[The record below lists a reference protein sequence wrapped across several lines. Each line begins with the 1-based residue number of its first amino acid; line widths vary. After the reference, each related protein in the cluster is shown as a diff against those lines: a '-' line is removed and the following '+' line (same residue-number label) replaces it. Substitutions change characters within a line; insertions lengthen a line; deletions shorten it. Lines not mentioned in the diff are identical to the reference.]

1 MIKLKSKLFIA
12 FGSIAVV
19 ILIVAGVTSFLG
31 YNYIISMVNDINYS
45 KDRVYSVQQIKDLM
59 YQERQILT
67 DSVIQLDS
75 SKRNDFES
83 LNNKIKDGIKTLN
96 ISGSGK
102 HDQKDVKELEVLN
115 SLNDECLG
123 VYKKVEEGINVAGKN
138 GLADQIKNSGDNY
151 KKTLD
156 EAQKLKDSVSSR
168 IDSMIGSDI
177 KNVTVLKGLALTDN
191 AQTSSLVSMLND
203 LKNAEYSTST
213 NLTNGSE
220 PADIAKE
227 LNSLSQKL
235 DKIAGSASII
245 ASDSAQLSQLVSKLN
260 SEQIKKNI
268 NDLSNINRLIYW
280 TQRLYYLQA
289 EAVAVVNDNR
299 TSADEAT
306 AKINEYTTSLTKSLG
321 LEDKKMLDA
330 VKALNAD
337 AAKGIEPLFTQIGKL
352 KNSNITIDFKN
363 NTEAFAKF
371 ADSSD
376 KLESSFKQ
384 YLADDINTSENI
396 KTGIKVAVFV
406 IVLICIIAGMVI
418 AFMLSRHILKP
429 INNITTLLGR
439 AEKGDLTVRSSLQR
453 GDEIGELGE
462 KVNNVLDSQKR
473 IVGQAMAATRDI
485 SQLKQ
490 KLTKI
495 STNSRD
501 SVGKIYDELNIA
513 VEDMKN
519 RANLTPGSVEEVNRF
534 ASEVKEVSKTTGMV
548 MDTGMKAIE
557 AAYTGE
563 KAALEA
569 EEVIKKVNQTVKQI
583 AGNITQLDESSG
595 KIGEIT
601 NTITGIASRTNLLA
615 LNAAI
620 EAARAGQQGKGFT
633 VLADE
638 IRKLSE
644 GSNRAAGDIKSQI
657 NDIQDKIQLAV
668 DNINIGVSGV
678 EDGVA
683 KVNEI
688 KTRIYEIIDSLRLVT
703 DTVKATAKTAC
714 DQENKADELVKLM
727 DSVSKVSIESVASGE
742 GINKNINLHND
753 VMKEL
758 DNISGELDTASKNLN
773 NILTAYKID

>member
-1 MIKLKSKLFIA
+1 MIKLRSKLFIA
-12 FGSIAVV
+12 FGSIAAV
-19 ILIVAGVTSFLG
+19 ILIVACATSFLG
-31 YNYIISMVNDINYS
+31 YRYIISMVNDINYS

-59 YQERQILT
+59 YQERQILS
-67 DSVIQLDS
+67 DSVIQMDS
-75 SKRNDFES
+75 SKTGDFEN
-83 LNNKIKDGIKTLN
+83 LNSKIKDGIKALTAT
-96 ISGSGK
+96 SSGK
-102 HDQKDVKELEVLN
+102 LDSKDEKELEVLN
-115 SLNDECLG
+115 GLNDDCLK
-123 VYKKVEEGINVAGKN
+123 VYKTVEAGIKAAGKN
-138 GLADQIKNSGDNY
+138 GLAGQIKNSGDNY

-168 IDSMIGSDI
+168 VDIMIGSNI
-177 KNVTVLKGLALTDN
+177 KDVTALKGLVSSDN
-191 AQTSSLVSMLND
+191 TECSSLVNILSN
-203 LKNAEYSTST
+203 LKNAIYNTSSD
-213 NLTNGSE
+213 LAKGSE

-227 LNSLSQKL
+227 LNSLSQQL
-235 DKIAGSASII
+235 DKITGSASII
-245 ASDSAQLSQLVSKLN
+245 ASDSAQLSQLLLKLN
-260 SEQIKKNI
+260 TEQIKKNI
-268 NDLSNINRLIYW
+268 YDLSNINRLIYW
-280 TQRLYYLQA
+280 TQRLYYMQA
-289 EAVAVVNDNR
+289 EAVAVVNDNK
-299 TSADEAT
+299 TSTDEAA
-306 AKINEYTTSLTKSLG
+306 AKIDEYTTSLSKSLG
-321 LEDKKMLDA
+321 LQDKKLLDA
-330 VKALNAD
+330 VKALND
-337 AAKGIEPLFTQIGKL
+337 DTLKGIEPLFTQIGKL
-352 KNSNITIDFKN
+352 KNSNVASDFKN
-363 NTEAFAKF
+363 NTEVFTKF

-406 IVLICIIAGMVI
+406 IVLICIIAGMLI
-418 AFMLSRHILKP
+418 ALMLSRHILKP
-429 INNITTLLGR
+429 IKNITALLGR

-462 KVNNVLDSQKR
+462 KVNNVLDGQKR
-473 IVGQAMAATRDI
+473 IVGQAIAATKDI

-490 KLTKI
+490 KLSKI

-501 SVGKIYDELNIA
+501 SVGKIYEELSIA
-513 VEDMKN
+513 MEDMKC
-519 RANLTPGSVEEVNRF
+519 RANITPGNLEEVNRF

-557 AAYTGE
+557 VAYTGE

-569 EEVIKKVNQTVKQI
+569 EEVIKNVNETVKHI
-583 AGNITQLDESSG
+583 ADTITQLDESSG

-644 GSNRAAGDIKSQI
+644 GSNRAAGEIKGQI

-678 EDGVA
+678 EDSVT

-703 DTVKATAKTAC
+703 DTVKSSAITAC
-714 DQENKADELVKLM
+714 DQENKADELVRLM
-727 DSVSKVSIESVASGE
+727 DSVSKVSLESVASGE
-742 GINKNINLHND
+742 GINKNMNLHSD

-758 DNISGELDTASKNLN
+758 DNISGELDTASEKLN

>member
-19 ILIVAGVTSFLG
+19 ILIVAGVTSFFG

-45 KDRVYSVQQIKDLM
+45 KDRVYSVQQVKDLM
-59 YQERQILT
+59 YQERQILA

-75 SKRNDFES
+75 SKKSDFES
-83 LNNKIKDGIKTLN
+83 LNNKIKDSIKTLSA
-96 ISGSGK
+96 SGAGK
-102 HDQKDVKELEVLN
+102 LDSNDEKELEVLS

-123 VYKKVEEGINVAGKN
+123 VYKKVEEGIKAADKN
-138 GLADQIKNSGDNY
+138 GLSEQIKNSGDNL

-156 EAQKLKDSVSSR
+156 EAQKLKDSISSR

-177 KNVTVLKGLALTDN
+177 KDITTLKGLALSNN
-191 AQTSSLVSMLND
+191 AQTSSLVNILSD
-203 LKNAEYSTST
+203 LKNAIYSSSSV
-213 NLTNGSE
+213 NGAE
-220 PADIAKE
+220 PANIEKE
-227 LNSLSQKL
+227 LSSLSQQL
-235 DKIAGSASII
+235 DKISGSASAI
-245 ASDSAQLSQLVSKLN
+245 AADSLQLSQLITKLN
-260 SEQIKKNI
+260 SDQIKKNI
-268 NDLSNINRLIYW
+268 YDLSNINRLIYW

-289 EAVAVVNDNR
+289 EAAAVVDDNR
-299 TSADEAT
+299 TPVDEA
-306 AKINEYTTSLTKSLG
+306 ASKINEYSSSLSKTLGPQDKKSL
-321 LEDKKMLDA
+321 DT
-330 VKALNAD
+330 VKTLND
-337 AAKGIEPLFTQIGKL
+337 NTLNGIEPLFVQIGKL
-352 KNSNITIDFKN
+352 KTSSVNADFKSN
-363 NTEAFAKF
+363 DEIFAKF
-371 ADSSD
+371 AESSD

-406 IVLICIIAGMVI
+406 IVLICIIAGMFI
-418 AFMLSRHILKP
+418 AMLLSRHILKP
-429 INNITTLLGR
+429 IRNITTLLGK
-439 AEKGDLTVRSSLQR
+439 AEKGDLTVRSSMNR
-453 GDEIGELGE
+453 ADEIGELGE
-462 KVNNVLDSQKR
+462 KVNNVLDGQKR
-473 IVGQAMAATRDI
+473 IVGQAIAATKDI

-501 SVGKIYDELNIA
+501 SVGKIYEELNSA
-513 VEDMKN
+513 MKDMKN
-519 RANLTPGSVEEVNRF
+519 RANLTPGSLEEVNRF

-557 AAYTGE
+557 VAYTGE

-569 EEVIKKVNQTVKQI
+569 EEVIKNVNETVRQI
-583 AGNITQLDESSG
+583 ADNITQLDESSG

-644 GSNRAAGDIKSQI
+644 GSNRAAGDIKNQI

-678 EDGVA
+678 EDGVN

-703 DTVKATAKTAC
+703 DTVKSTAKTAC

-727 DSVSKVSIESVASGE
+727 DSVSRVSLESVTSGE

-758 DNISGELDTASKNLN
+758 DNISGELDTASENLN